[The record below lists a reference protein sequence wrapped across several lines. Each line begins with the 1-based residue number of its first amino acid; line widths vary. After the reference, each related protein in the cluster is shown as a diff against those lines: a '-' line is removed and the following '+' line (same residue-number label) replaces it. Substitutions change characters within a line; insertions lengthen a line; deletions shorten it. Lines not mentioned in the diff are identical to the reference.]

1 MKTLKN
7 ILDETFD
14 ATAIKNL
21 ETWMNQKNQNQQK
34 TAETD
39 KQYFDILAKEIALQK
54 AELAKK
60 SQIKQQAQ
68 QPIQTAQPITNT
80 GTAQVSSN

>member
-21 ETWMNQKNQNQQK
+21 ETWMSQKNQNQQK

-60 SQIKQQAQ
+60 SQIKQPTQ

-80 GTAQVSSN
+80 GTAQVSTN

>member
-60 SQIKQQAQ
+60 SQIKQPAQ

-80 GTAQVSSN
+80 GTVQVSTN

>member
-21 ETWMNQKNQNQQK
+21 ETWMSQKSQNQQK

-60 SQIKQQAQ
+60 SQIKQPAQ

-80 GTAQVSSN
+80 GTAQVSTN

>member
-7 ILDETFD
+7 MIDEAFD
-14 ATAIKNL
+14 ATTIKNL
-21 ETWMNQKNQNQQK
+21 ETWITQRNQNQQK

-60 SQIKQQAQ
+60 SQIKQPAQ
-68 QPIQTAQPITNT
+68 QPIQTAQPITST
-80 GTAQVSSN
+80 ETAQVSAN

>member
-7 ILDETFD
+7 MIDEAFD
-14 ATAIKNL
+14 ATTIKNL
-21 ETWMNQKNQNQQK
+21 ETWITQRNQNQQK

-54 AELAKK
+54 AELVKK
-60 SQIKQQAQ
+60 SQIKQPAQ
-68 QPIQTAQPITNT
+68 QPTQTAQPITNT
-80 GTAQVSSN
+80 GTAQVSTN